1 MNGGIIRSRISSR
14 QKTVTTSKAG
24 PVNSNNSSTDL
35 SKSYGNHITELR
47 RNYESSLTHVNSEDG
62 AIGIEGVL
70 IHSGSEGHYFGDD
83 RIIPFQAYGHFLHWL
98 PVNRPDQFV
107 YIAPTQQVI
116 YFQVVPQDFW
126 YEQTIRTDSS
136 WPEQFQI
143 IRLTSPGELGKHLPN
158 TRIAYLGAETE
169 FASSIGID
177 TELINPD
184 ALLAYLD
191 FQRAIKT
198 DYELEQLR
206 EANRVGLLGHAAARE
221 SFLLGGSEYDIHM
234 AFLNACGILEEQSP
248 YTNIVALDEKSAILH
263 YQHKRRGCAQTSQV
277 LLIDAGCRI
286 NGYGSDITRTSI
298 KETAN
303 IVFKSLLTGMEKLE
317 LELVSQIKPG
327 MAYQD
332 LHDDA
337 LAGVADL
344 LIEHDLCKQSPAALI
359 DKKIPQLFM
368 PHGVGHLLGIQVHDV
383 GGQQKEL
390 AGGSAPPAEHSP
402 ALRNTRIMEQNMVFT
417 VEPGFYFI
425 PLLLEAERDQ
435 ARGKFINWKL
445 IDELYPCGGIRVED
459 NVRVTDQ
466 GVENLSR
473 Q

>member
-1 MNGGIIRSRISSR
+1 M
-14 QKTVTTSKAG
+14 K
-24 PVNSNNSSTDL
+24 SNNSSNDL
-35 SKSYGNHITELR
+35 SKSYGDHIAELR
-47 RNYESSLTHVNSEDG
+47 RNYESSLIHVNSENG
-62 AIGIEGVL
+62 AMGIEGVL
-70 IHSGSEGHYFGDD
+70 IHSGSESRYFADD

-98 PVNRPDQFV
+98 PLNRPDQFV
-107 YIAPTQQVI
+107 YIAPMQQAI

-126 YEQTIRTDSS
+126 YEQTIMTESS
-136 WPEQFQI
+136 WDEQFKI
-143 IRLTSPGELGKHLPN
+143 IRLTSAGELGKHLPN
-158 TRIAYLGAETE
+158 ARITYLGAETE
-169 FASSIGID
+169 FASSIGIHTD
-177 TELINPD
+177 LINPD

-206 EANRVGLLGHAAARE
+206 EANRAGLLGHAAARE

-263 YQHKRRGCAQTSQV
+263 YQHKRRDCAQASQV
-277 LLIDAGCRI
+277 LLIDAGCRV

-303 IVFKSLLTGMEKLE
+303 TVFKSLLTGMEKLE
-317 LELVSQIKPG
+317 QELVCRIKPG

-332 LHDDA
+332 LHDAA

-344 LIEHDLCKQSPAALI
+344 LIEHDLCKQPPAALI
-359 DKKIPQLFM
+359 DQNIPQLFM

-383 GGQQKEL
+383 GGQQKDI
-390 AGGSAPPAEHSP
+390 AGGSSPPAEHSP
-402 ALRNTRIMEQNMVFT
+402 ALRNTRIMEENMVFT
-417 VEPGFYFI
+417 VEPGLYFI
-425 PLLLEAERDQ
+425 PLLLEAERNQ
-435 ARGKFINWKL
+435 ARGKFINWEL
-445 IDELYPCGGIRVED
+445 VDALYPCGGIRVED
-459 NVRVTDQ
+459 NVRVTEQ
-466 GVENLSR
+466 GVENLTR

>member
-1 MNGGIIRSRISSR
+1 M
-14 QKTVTTSKAG
+14 
-24 PVNSNNSSTDL
+24 NSNNSSTDS
-35 SKSYGNHITELR
+35 SKHYGDHIAKLR
-47 RNYESSLTHVNSEDG
+47 RSYESSLTHVNSENG

-70 IHSGSEGHYFGDD
+70 IHSGSEARYFSDD

-107 YIAPTQQVI
+107 YIAPGQQAI
-116 YFQVVPQDFW
+116 YFQVVPRDFW
-126 YEQTIRTDSS
+126 YDQAITTESS
-136 WPEQFQI
+136 WAEQFHI
-143 IRLTSPGELGKHLPN
+143 IRLISKSDLDKHLPN
-158 TRIAYLGAETE
+158 ARIAYLGAEPE
-169 FASSIGID
+169 FADSIGID
-177 TELINPD
+177 AELINPG

-198 DYELEQLR
+198 GYELVQLR

-221 SFLLGGSEYDIHM
+221 SFLLGASEYDIHM
-234 AFLNACGILEEQSP
+234 AFLNTCGILEEQSP

-263 YQHKRRGCAQTSQV
+263 YQHKRRDSAQASQV
-277 LLIDAGCRI
+277 LLIDAGCRV

-298 KETAN
+298 KKTAHT
-303 IVFKSLLTGMEKLE
+303 VFKSLLTGMEKLQQ
-317 LELVSQIKPG
+317 ELVCRIKPG

-332 LHDDA
+332 LHDAA

-344 LIEHDLCKQSPAALI
+344 LVEHDLCRQPPAALI
-359 DKKIPQLFM
+359 DQKLPQLFM

-383 GGQQKEL
+383 GGQQKDI
-390 AGGSAPPAEHSP
+390 AGGNAPPAEHSP
-402 ALRNTRIMEQNMVFT
+402 ALRNTRVMKPNMVFT
-417 VEPGFYFI
+417 VEPGLYFI
-425 PLLLEAERDQ
+425 PLLLEAERNQ
-435 ARGKFINWKL
+435 ARGEFINWEL

-459 NVRVTDQ
+459 NVRVTEQ

>member
-1 MNGGIIRSRISSR
+1 M
-14 QKTVTTSKAG
+14 K
-24 PVNSNNSSTDL
+24 SNNSSTDL
-35 SKSYGNHITELR
+35 SKNYGDHIAELR
-47 RNYESSLTHVNSEDG
+47 CNYESSLIHVNSENG

-70 IHSGSEGHYFGDD
+70 IHSGSEARYFADD

-98 PVNRPDQFV
+98 PVNRPNQFV
-107 YIAPTQQVI
+107 YIAPGQQAI
-116 YFQVVPQDFW
+116 YFQVVPRDFW
-126 YEQTIRTDSS
+126 YDQAITTESS
-136 WPEQFQI
+136 WAEQFHI

-158 TRIAYLGAETE
+158 ARTAYLGAQTD
-169 FASSIGID
+169 FADSIGID

-234 AFLNACGILEEQSP
+234 AFLNTCGILEEQSP

-263 YQHKRRGCAQTSQV
+263 YQHKRRDSTQTSQV
-277 LLIDAGCRI
+277 LLIDAGCRV

-298 KETAN
+298 KETAHT
-303 IVFKSLLTGMEKLE
+303 VFKSLLTGMEKLE
-317 LELVSQIKPG
+317 RELVDRVKPG

-332 LHDDA
+332 LHDAA

-344 LIEHDLCKQSPAALI
+344 LIEHDLCRQPPAALI
-359 DKKIPQLFM
+359 DQKIPQLFM

-383 GGQQKEL
+383 GGRQKDI
-390 AGGSAPPAEHSP
+390 AGDSAPPAEHSP
-402 ALRNTRIMEQNMVFT
+402 ALRNTRIMEPNMVFT

-425 PLLLEAERDQ
+425 PLLLEAERNQ
-435 ARGKFINWKL
+435 ARGKFINWEL
-445 IDELYPCGGIRVED
+445 VDELYPCGGIRVED
-459 NVRVTDQ
+459 NVRVTEQ
-466 GVENLSR
+466 GVENLTR